1 MFAIG
6 EVSRLSGVNIE
17 TIRYYERE
25 GVLPSPERSGSG
37 RRMYSQDGLAR
48 IRFVKRSRDLGF
60 SIAETRELLDLTAQ
74 AGQTCAQVK
83 PIAQSHRDAVDE
95 KIRQLRSMR
104 KALDDLIQE
113 CGRDQGEC
121 PILDMLM
128 SD

>member
-6 EVSRLSGVNIE
+6 EVSRLSGVTIE

-25 GVLPSPERSGSG
+25 GVLPNPERSGSG
-37 RRMYSQDGLAR
+37 RRMYSRDGLAR
-48 IRFVKRSRDLGF
+48 VRFVKRSRDLGF
-60 SIAETRELLDLTAQ
+60 TIAETRALLDLTAQ
-74 AGQTCAQVK
+74 TGQTCAQVK

-113 CGRDQGEC
+113 CSRDQGDC

>member
-104 KALDDLIQE
+104 
-113 CGRDQGEC
+113 
-121 PILDMLM
+121 
-128 SD
+128 S